1 MNNVKE
7 IVKLSNAIAQASKTL
22 DASTNATVKA
32 LQENSNINKVSEPSP
47 VKEKQ
52 THHGSVNNIE
62 SLPKARPT
70 KATKISAT

>member
-32 LQENSNINKVSEPSP
+32 LQENSNISKVSEPSP

-52 THHGSVNNIE
+52 THHGRVNNIE

>member
-1 MNNVKE
+1 MVFSLISE
-7 IVKLSNAIAQASKTL
+7 ASDL
-22 DASTNATVKA
+22 TVKA

-52 THHGSVNNIE
+52 THHGRVNNIE